1 MRTCLIPSLTALS
14 LRPLEPVGT
23 YALSEN
29 ARKMDCSICLQKLG
43 DPKNWFVP
51 CPRGHAFHHAC
62 FEGWRANA
70 VVTPEEPFVKCPD
83 CRGFTLIMKEPFDS
97 ANMEMATRSALDSMM
112 EARRDRDKW
121 RDGMMEARRDRDKW
135 LDGMMEARR
144 DGGKWFDG
152 MMEARRDRDN
162 WQKLAK
168 TFNRRYDE
176 ALEAAEQSNAL
187 AATRLNRLQDKVNQH
202 DRDMARRKDERALLE
217 SEVASLR
224 AQTERCKVE
233 LNSAMNVATRGTNRC
248 AELLDAAAADYNKQ
262 KQAILNAGNQ
272 RAGEL
277 EALLS
282 KARIQYTALQ
292 DECAAESQRLS
303 DNFREQEAF
312 LRKGMSALQKKAEA
326 CNLAL
331 ARATP
336 PRAAALED
344 V

>member
-1 MRTCLIPSLTALS
+1 MKPRYAPFGDRQRGARTRARAHTMRTCLIPSLTALS

-97 ANMEMATRSALDSMM
+97 ANMEMATRSALDS
-112 EARRDRDKW
+112 
-121 RDGMMEARRDRDKW
+121 
-135 LDGMMEARR
+135 
-144 DGGKWFDG
+144 